1 MLIPRPAFLPSAR
14 CLLPQ
19 RKARVLCAAA
29 LLGPCL
35 RASGKPAPLPDAPGP
50 QWKTQSREPRTGP
63 GPDNQFLGAHVGPS
77 YPLVA
82 RRFDTIIHPGEHGL
96 RLSATGKL
104 LYAAHEQQRWFIF
117 VPALITTGYGHAA
130 DTDPRVGSDS
140 AGFGERLGLTMARQA
155 SDRFLGDGLYTALL
169 HQDPRFYR
177 QGNGPLVERGL
188 RAVRQ
193 TYMRHNDEGPDRI
206 NASGIMGHL
215 TASLLAM
222 TYYPHQSAS
231 VGVAMEGFGTA
242 VAGDMGSKLVLEFG
256 PDALRLIFFRNK
268 K

>member
-1 MLIPRPAFLPSAR
+1 M
-14 CLLPQ
+14 
-19 RKARVLCAAA
+19 LCAAA

-35 RASGKPAPLPDAPGP
+35 RASSSPATLPETPGP
-50 QWKTQSREPRTGP
+50 QWTTQSYQPRTGP
-63 GPDNQFLGAHVGPS
+63 GPDNRFLGAHVGPS

-82 RRFDTIIHPGEHGL
+82 NRFDTIIHPGEHAL
-96 RLSATGKL
+96 RLGATDKL
-104 LYAAHEQQRWFIF
+104 LYAAHEQQRWFIL

-130 DTDPRVGSDS
+130 DSDPHVGTDSG
-140 AGFGERLGLTMARQA
+140 AFGERLGLTMARQA

-169 HQDPRFYR
+169 HQDPRLYR
-177 QGNGPLVERGL
+177 EGNGPLVRRGL

-193 TYMRHNDEGPDRI
+193 TYVRRNDEGADRA
-206 NASGIMGHL
+206 NTSGIMGHL

-222 TYYPHQSAS
+222 TYYPHQSAT
-231 VGVAMEGFGTA
+231 VAVAFQGFGTA

>member
-1 MLIPRPAFLPSAR
+1 M
-14 CLLPQ
+14 
-19 RKARVLCAAA
+19 LCAAA

-35 RASGKPAPLPDAPGP
+35 PASSSPATLPEAPGP
-50 QWKTQSREPRTGP
+50 QWLTQSRQPRTGP

-82 RRFDTIIHPGEHGL
+82 HRFDTIIHPGEHAL

-104 LYAAHEQQRWFIF
+104 LYAAHEQQRWFIL

-130 DTDPRVGSDS
+130 DSDPHVGTDSG
-140 AGFGERLGLTMARQA
+140 AFGERLGLTMARQA
-155 SDRFLGDGLYTALL
+155 SDRFMGDGLYTALL

-177 QGNGPLVERGL
+177 EGNGPLVHRGL

-193 TYMRHNDEGPDRI
+193 TYVRRNDEGAGRI
-206 NASGIMGHL
+206 NTSGIMGHL

-222 TYYPHQSAS
+222 TYYPHQSAT
-231 VGVAMEGFGTA
+231 VGVAMRGFGTA
-242 VAGDMGSKLVLEFG
+242 VAGDMGSKLMLEFG